1 MSTNVRIIFII
12 PEEYD
17 NENQCSEVMQSAFQA
32 CKGNSM
38 NVEWIRDGNSFTE
51 AELQKTE
58 FVVFDKFEGS
68 CYEKIKDSK
77 ASRIVGAYCLLI
89 CLTDGRPV
97 PNFSWPV
104 FNMAMSDCVVCTS
117 HINKSKR
124 DCLKEKIQLMGGK
137 FTEGLFEPN
146 THLITDSVKTEK
158 YVKAAELGLKIM
170 LPDWVDVVWEL
181 SQTENVHCNDQRFK
195 TYSCPTFKNLK
206 ISTTGFT
213 NMEEREKLKRLIT
226 ENGGT
231 YSGQLH
237 CATTDILICNGPTT
251 SDKYKV
257 ARKTNKIK
265 CVSYDWLLDSV
276 RNGYAL
282 KVEEYTIKKPT
293 STPTKN
299 RENIN
304 PDFSVMSA
312 ISSVTPYLSVLQE
325 TVNLSISNSNSS
337 LSQTRKR
344 RSSTLNDVNDI
355 IDGIDIKSVKQAGS
369 FLDGCCVFIAGFSPD
384 QREKVSRIL
393 NLGGATRYDQLSDR
407 ITHIIVGDPTLNDAR
422 ALYKKHS
429 APVVSLEWL
438 CECIRTQSVVQED
451 EYIVNLQTRAS
462 PNVTDSPI
470 SQKGLKLLRCG
481 LSKEISNSE
490 DKKEKTTT
498 NPTDDFNDINSEILQ
513 QYLNPALTNQE
524 DTIAQFLQNNHF
536 NSKQIDDKSST
547 LKESDKTQ
555 SSRKVLIAGN
565 PSNISVSETED
576 DLTEQ
581 PTFFKRIKV
590 AVALFDEDQM
600 GMIRNCIEEKGGET
614 ISINNDDEL
623 ARLNLN
629 DVDFIVVPA
638 FIYKNLKK
646 NYKKIC
652 DVASRDAKIVT
663 EFFITD
669 CNQNLEIV
677 SIEYYH
683 KPVILKNI
691 TEDNSENGPLHG
703 KVVTISS
710 YSGTERCFLADLV
723 DRLGAI
729 YQEQLCR
736 VNRKDILASTHL
748 INPIA
753 EGKKYEAAVKW
764 GLPVIT
770 KDWLLD
776 CCKSGKLKWEGN
788 YLVGS
793 SKAPPK
799 PIESESDSDVSS
811 ESEIESNND
820 SELELKSPNKL
831 KENVDTNIQK
841 NLINKICEDSPQ
853 VPSEITPFKDI
864 AKRFEGDLKKGV
876 INKICEDSPQA
887 SSQITP
893 VKDIVKRFEGDL
905 KINLSALTPP
915 LPKLYNEVDTPET
928 PYGNF
933 LKSNPSPRLRKQCLQ
948 WINSLPYT
956 KPKPLSTP
964 FSELKRRLWKKILH
978 EDETP
983 KKIPQPNFESTP
995 EGTTD
1000 EINLSS
1006 ILNKNETQEES
1017 NDTPRKALINSNLD
1031 KLQRKISMS
1040 NNQNSLIRKKSNF
1053 NQESCSES
1061 VTEIKNSQAGTVGWE
1076 EYSQKEKKQEQ
1087 IPTPVFMLSTIEN
1100 ELRKNLIKQIG
1111 ELGGKVSTLPFY
1123 DPDGTHLLAPK
1134 PQRTEK
1140 MLSCIA
1146 AGKWILHP
1154 SYIEACTKEN
1164 RFLNCEP
1171 FEYGNPSANKD
1182 ITVQF
1187 DKDKKLWMEPLHYW
1201 RVEVAKRGY
1210 GAFHDMRAI
1219 IFAAKRDAMV
1229 RIIEAGGGMVVN
1241 ATAPF
1246 EDNIYATHCLI
1257 DPKIVTDFSSFIPLA
1272 KQGIFCVNITFIS
1285 DFLYRNV
1292 RDDRDACLPELA
1304 KYYQD

>member
-1 MSTNVRIIFII
+1 MFSNLRIIFII

-17 NENQCSEVMQSAFQA
+17 NETQCSEIMQSAFQA
-32 CKGNSM
+32 CKGNSV
-38 NVEWIRDGNSFTE
+38 NVEWIRDDNSLTE

-58 FVVFDKFEGS
+58 FIVFDKFEGS
-68 CYEKIKDSK
+68 CYERIKDSK
-77 ASRIVGAYCLLI
+77 ATIVGAYCLLI
-89 CLTDGRPV
+89 CLIDGRPV

-117 HINKSKR
+117 HITKSKR
-124 DCLKEKIQLMGGK
+124 DCLKEKIQLMGGQ

-146 THLITDSVKTEK
+146 THLITDNVKTEK

-170 LPDWVDVVWEL
+170 LPDWVDVVWEF

-195 TYSCPTFKNLK
+195 TYFCPPFNNLK
-206 ISTTGFT
+206 ITTTGFT
-213 NMEEREKLKRLIT
+213 NIEEREKLKTIIT

-237 CATTDILICNGPTT
+237 CDTTDILICNGPTT

-265 CVSYDWLLDSV
+265 CVSHDWLLDSV

-282 KVEEYTIKKPT
+282 KVEEYTIKKQT

-304 PDFSVMSA
+304 PNFSVMSA
-312 ISSVTPYLSVLQE
+312 INSITPYSSVLQE
-325 TVNLSISNSNSS
+325 TVNLSMSNSNSS

-355 IDGIDIKSVKQAGS
+355 IDGIDIKSVKQAGR

-422 ALYKKHS
+422 ALYKEHS

-438 CECIRTQSVVQED
+438 CECIRTQSVVHED
-451 EYIVNLQTRAS
+451 EYVVNLQTRAS

-481 LSKEISNSE
+481 LSKEISNSD
-490 DKKEKTTT
+490 DKKEETIT

-524 DTIAQFLQNNHF
+524 DTIAQFLQNNDF

-547 LKESDKTQ
+547 LKESDKTE

-565 PSNISVSETED
+565 PSNVSISETED
-576 DLTEQ
+576 DLTGQ
-581 PTFFKRIKV
+581 PSFFNRIKV
-590 AVALFDEDQM
+590 VVALFDEDQM
-600 GMIRNCIEEKGGET
+600 GMIRNFIEEKGGET

-623 ARLNLN
+623 ARLNLDN
-629 DVDFIVVPA
+629 VDFIVVPA
-638 FIYKNLKK
+638 FIHKNLKK

-652 DVASRDAKIVT
+652 DVASTDVKIVT

-691 TEDNSENGPLHG
+691 TEDNSENGPLRG

-710 YSGTERCFLADLV
+710 YSGTERSFLADLV
-723 DRLGAI
+723 DRLGAV

-736 VNRKDILASTHL
+736 VNRNEILPSTHL

-799 PIESESDSDVSS
+799 PIEVESESDVSS
-811 ESEIESNND
+811 ESENEANND
-820 SELELKSPNKL
+820 SKLELKSSNKL

-841 NLINKICEDSPQ
+841 NLIK
-853 VPSEITPFKDI
+853 KD
-864 AKRFEGDLKKGV
+864 V
-876 INKICEDSPQA
+876 INKIREDSPQA
-887 SSQITP
+887 WSDITP
-893 VKDIVKRFEGDL
+893 LKDIVKRFEGNL
-905 KINLSALTPP
+905 KINLSPSTPA

-948 WINSLPYT
+948 WINSLPYA

-978 EDETP
+978 EGDETP
-983 KKIPQPNFESTP
+983 KKIRQPNFESSP
-995 EGTTD
+995 EETTD
-1000 EINLSS
+1000 EINFSS
-1006 ILNKNETQEES
+1006 VLNKNETEEDS

-1040 NNQNSLIRKKSNF
+1040 TNQNSLIRRKSNF

-1061 VTEIKNSQAGTVGWE
+1061 VTEIKISQAGIVGWE
-1076 EYSQKEKKQEQ
+1076 EYSQKEKKQQEQ
-1087 IPTPVFMLSTIEN
+1087 IPTPVFILSTIEN
-1100 ELRKNLIKQIG
+1100 DLRNILIKQIE
-1111 ELGGKVSTLPFY
+1111 ELGGKVSTLSFY

-1134 PQRTEK
+1134 LQRTEK
-1140 MLSCIA
+1140 MLSCMA

-1164 RFLNCEP
+1164 RFLNCEA

-1187 DKDKKLWMEPLHYW
+1187 DKDKKLWMEPVHYW

-1219 IFAAKRDAMV
+1219 IFTAKRDAIV

-1241 ATAPF
+1241 ATPPF

-1257 DPKIVTDFSSFIPLA
+1257 DPKIVHDFSSFIPLA